1 MEYKRDFIKIAN
13 RIIDV
18 IKEKSDLDL
27 EKKND
32 IISRIEMIKNEG
44 RYRAPELSYINWNE
58 LGKLL
63 SFYFNPKNSKWEME
77 ILVIFNDLK
86 GTVDDY
92 WEGEK

>member
-1 MEYKRDFIKIAN
+1 MEHKRDFTKIAN

-27 EKKND
+27 EKKNN
-32 IISRIEMIKNEG
+32 IISRIEMIKNESG
-44 RYRAPELSYINWNE
+44 YRAPELSYINWNE

>member
-1 MEYKRDFIKIAN
+1 MEHKRDFTKIAN

-27 EKKND
+27 EKKNN
-32 IISRIEMIKNEG
+32 IISRIEMIKHESG
-44 RYRAPELSYINWNE
+44 YRAPELSYINWNE

-77 ILVIFNDLK
+77 ILVIFNNLK

>member
-1 MEYKRDFIKIAN
+1 MEHKRDFIKIAN

-27 EKKND
+27 EKKNN
-32 IISRIEMIKNEG
+32 IISRIEMMKNES

-58 LGKLL
+58 LGKFL
-63 SFYFNPKNSKWEME
+63 SFNFNPKNSKWEME

-92 WEGEK
+92 WEGEI

>member
-1 MEYKRDFIKIAN
+1 MEHKRDFTKTAN

-27 EKKND
+27 EKKNN
-32 IISRIEMIKNEG
+32 IISRIEMIKNESG
-44 RYRAPELSYINWNE
+44 YRAPELSYINWNE

>member
-1 MEYKRDFIKIAN
+1 MEHKRDFTKTAN

-27 EKKND
+27 EKKNN
-32 IISRIEMIKNEG
+32 IISRIEMIKNESG
-44 RYRAPELSYINWNE
+44 YRASELSYINWNE